1 MDKYKFGEFIYQRRK
16 MLHITQE
23 ELGSKL
29 GVTNKAVSKWETG
42 ETYPDIQMLDSLAR
56 VLNVSIDELL
66 TQKPY
71 VDSEKKRSKKLTIVL
86 IVINIA
92 LIILS
97 VVMSSIVIPTLV
109 ASGNKKDSIE
119 LTIKN
124 YQNYLYLEYMDGIN
138 FNDSNKITI
147 NTRISL
153 NSDYNCDESSMIN
166 IETYYQVHTYF
177 IDNDGNEMVYSYINR
192 QVNYTIDSSNSDCTV
207 LLNLIPNSEL
217 SITKYLGITVDC
229 YVAKVSG
236 FLKEAQNEK

>member
-29 GVTNKAVSKWETG
+29 GVTNKAVSKWEIG

-97 VVMSSIVIPTLV
+97 VVMSSIAIPTLV

-138 FNDSNKITI
+138 FDDSNKITI

-177 IDNDGNEMVYSYINR
+177 IDNNGNEMVYSYINR